1 MIVVGPGMERKTKRR
16 SGTIP
21 RSTLVLF
28 AVLASVSLTS
38 GVSGQSQ
45 GEVRDKIQAS
55 GHSESE
61 IRQRIDDSGM
71 TSDEIRKALKDAGYD
86 PAALDDY
93 LPGGKQGP
101 PATRAENPVP
111 THQPSDVP
119 NPSLTPPALSEPE
132 PKPKIRPDDWP
143 EFTREISNRIHAKA
157 PVLPFGYE
165 IFGYLPTTFEP
176 LAAGPVDP
184 DYPIGPG
191 DEVVVQVWGDNQFTH
206 ATVVSREATISV
218 PDIGQVVLNG
228 LSLAQAKRLITD
240 RLGTVYSGIRAR
252 RPTTFVDVTLGKL
265 RTIQVFILG
274 DVVRPGGYTISSVA
288 TVLNAL
294 YNAGG
299 PTPRGSMR
307 DVRII
312 RHNQI
317 YQHAD
322 LYGYI
327 LTGSKAADVRLQSGD
342 VVFVPPIGKV
352 AAVVGEV
359 HRPSIY
365 ELRQGEAFQDLLRL
379 AGGVLSTAV
388 IDRALIDRVIPF
400 GQRDSLQG
408 QDRIALDVPLKAIL
422 ADSTQNPEVH
432 DRDIVQIFRVGDVR
446 KNTVEI
452 TGKPVI
458 HAGVFQW
465 RPGMRVSDLIHDA
478 GGFDPDVYMDR
489 AQIFRTNADLTRTM
503 RSFNLSKAIANQGD
517 DNLQLQELDSIAVA
531 SVWDIRDRHTVN
543 ISGSVRKPG
552 SYEFLDGMTVMD
564 LIFRAGGLRE
574 SAYKMQAE
582 VSRVDSSTIAAK
594 KAAEVYQVAITGDYA
609 VHSADSTF
617 ALQQW
622 DQVFVR
628 EIPDWDLQRNVTITG
643 EVQYPGTYSLNS
655 DTERLSSLL
664 KRAGGLKPTAYP
676 RAAQFTRAKG
686 NAGRLAVDVESV
698 AKGKKKNNL
707 VLEEGDQL
715 FIPREPKTVKVVG
728 EVGLPASVLYEDGRS
743 LGYYIDQAG
752 GYTDNSD
759 KGRVRVIQ
767 PSGKVRSARHMWW
780 DPAPEPGAL
789 VVVPRKPAEQ
799 KKETLKD
806 VGTIMAIL
814 SGAVT
819 TIFLAHEATK

>member
-1 MIVVGPGMERKTKRR
+1 
-16 SGTIP
+16 
-21 RSTLVLF
+21 
-28 AVLASVSLTS
+28 
-38 GVSGQSQ
+38 
-45 GEVRDKIQAS
+45 
-55 GHSESE
+55 
-61 IRQRIDDSGM
+61 M
-71 TSDEIRKALKDAGYD
+71 TSEEIRKALKDAGYD

-101 PATRAENPVP
+101 PATRTESPVP
-111 THQPSDVP
+111 AHQPSDAP
-119 NPSLTPPALSEPE
+119 NPSLAPPAFSEPE

-143 EFTREISNRIHAKA
+143 EFTREISNRIHAKD

-165 IFGYLPTTFEP
+165 IFGYLPATFEP

-206 ATVVSREATISV
+206 ASVVSREATISV

-240 RLGTVYSGIRAR
+240 RLGTVYSGIHAR

-299 PTPRGSMR
+299 PTSRGSMR

-327 LTGSKAADVRLQSGD
+327 LTGSKEADVRLLSGD
-342 VVFVPPIGKV
+342 VVFVPPVGRV
-352 AAVVGEV
+352 AAIVGEV

-365 ELRQGEAFQDLLRL
+365 ELRLGEALQDLLRL
-379 AGGVLSTAV
+379 SGGVLTTAV
-388 IDRALIDRVIPF
+388 VDRALIDRVVPF
-400 GQRDSLQG
+400 ADRDSLRG
-408 QDRIALDVPLKAIL
+408 QDRIALDVPLKVIL
-422 ADSTQNPEVH
+422 ADSTQDRELH

-458 HAGVFQW
+458 HPGVFQW
-465 RPGMRVSDLIHDA
+465 RPGMRISDLIHDA

-489 AQIFRTNADLTRTM
+489 AQIFRTNADLARTM
-503 RSFNLSKAIANQGD
+503 RSFNLSKALANQGD
-517 DNLQLQELDSIAVA
+517 DNLVLQELDSIAVA
-531 SVWDIRDRHTVN
+531 SVWDVRDRHTVN

-552 SYEFLDGMTVMD
+552 PYEFLDGMTVMD
-564 LIFRAGGLRE
+564 LIFRAGGLKE

-582 VSRVDSSTIAAK
+582 VSRIDSSTIATK

-628 EIPDWDLQRNVTITG
+628 EIPDWNLQRNVTVSG
-643 EVQYPGTYSLNS
+643 EVQYPGTYSLES
-655 DTERLSSLL
+655 DTERLASLL
-664 KRAGGLKPTAYP
+664 KRAGGLKSTAYP
-676 RAAQFTRAKG
+676 RAAQFTRVKG

-707 VLEEGDQL
+707 VLEEGDNL

-728 EVGLPASVLYEDGRS
+728 EVGLPASVLYEGGRS

-767 PSGKVRSARHMWW
+767 PNGKVRSARHMWW
-780 DPAPEPGAL
+780 DPTPEPGAL
-789 VVVPRKPAEQ
+789 VVVPKKPPEQ

>member
-1 MIVVGPGMERKTKRR
+1 V
-16 SGTIP
+16 
-21 RSTLVLF
+21 
-28 AVLASVSLTS
+28 
-38 GVSGQSQ
+38 
-45 GEVRDKIQAS
+45 
-55 GHSESE
+55 
-61 IRQRIDDSGM
+61 RQRIDESGM
-71 TSDEIRKALKDAGYD
+71 SPEEIRRALRTAGYD
-86 PAALDDY
+86 PDALNEY

-101 PATRAENPVP
+101 RGGFSDDASDTVA
-111 THQPSDVP
+111 QP
-119 NPSLTPPALSEPE
+119 PSGALTAPFEPPAFAEPQ
-132 PKPKIRPDDWP
+132 PRPKIRPEDWP
-143 EFTREISNRIHAKA
+143 EFTKEIAKRTHTRD

-165 IFGYLPTTFEP
+165 IFGYLPATFEP

-206 ATVVSREATISV
+206 AAVVSREATISV

-240 RLGTVYSGIRAR
+240 RLGIVYSGIRAR
-252 RPTTFVDVTLGKL
+252 RPTTFVDVTLGKI

-317 YQHAD
+317 YHRAD

-359 HRPSIY
+359 HRPAIY
-365 ELRQGEAFQDLLRL
+365 EMEPGEGLQDLLRL
-379 AGGVLSTAV
+379 AGGVLTTAV
-388 IDRALIDRVIPF
+388 VDRALIDRVVPF
-400 GQRDSLQG
+400 ADRDSLQG
-408 QDRIALDVPLKAIL
+408 QDRIALDVPLRAIL
-422 ADSTQNPEVH
+422 ADSTRNPELH
-432 DRDIVQIFRVGDVR
+432 DRDLVQIFRVGDVR

-452 TGKPVI
+452 SGRPVI
-458 HAGVFQW
+458 HPGVFQW
-465 RPGMRVSDLIHDA
+465 RPGTRISDLVRDA
-478 GGFDPDVYMDR
+478 GGLDHDAYMER
-489 AQIFRTNADLTRTM
+489 AQIFRTNADGTRNM
-503 RSFNLSKAIANQGD
+503 RSFNLMKALANQGD
-517 DNLQLQELDSIAVA
+517 DDLPLQELDSIAVT
-531 SVWDIRDRHTVN
+531 SVWDIRDRHTVEV
-543 ISGSVRKPG
+543 SGSVRKPG
-552 SYEFLDGMTVMD
+552 RYEYLDGMTVMD
-564 LIFRAGGLRE
+564 LIFRAGGLKE

-582 VSRVDSSTIAAK
+582 VSRVDSTTIATT
-594 KAAEVYQVAITGDYA
+594 KAAEVHQVAITGDYTI
-609 VHSADSTF
+609 HSADSTF
-617 ALQQW
+617 GLKQW

-628 EIPDWDLQRNVTITG
+628 EIPDWDLQRNVSITG

-655 DTERLSSLL
+655 TTERLSSLM

-676 RAAQFTRAKG
+676 RAAQFTRRKG
-686 NAGRLAVDVESV
+686 SAGRLAVDVESV
-698 AKGKKKNNL
+698 AKGKRKNDL

-715 FIPREPKTVKVVG
+715 FIPREPKTVKVAG
-728 EVGLPASVLYEDGRS
+728 EVGFPASVLYEGGRS
-743 LGYYIDQAG
+743 LGYYINQAG
-752 GYTDNSD
+752 GYTDSSD
-759 KGRVRVIQ
+759 KGRVKVIQ
-767 PSGKVRSARHMWW
+767 PTGKVKSPRRMWW

-789 VVVPRKPAEQ
+789 VLVPRKPPEQ

-806 VGTIMAIL
+806 VATIMAIL

>member
-1 MIVVGPGMERKTKRR
+1 MVGPGMERKTKRR
-16 SGTIP
+16 SGRFP
-21 RSTLVLF
+21 RSLLVF
-28 AVLASVSLTS
+28 FVILASLSIPS
-38 GVSGQSQ
+38 AAFAQSQ
-45 GEVRDKIQAS
+45 SEAKDKVRRS
-55 GHSESE
+55 GRSESE
-61 IRQRIDDSGM
+61 VRQRIDDSGM
-71 TSDEIRKALKDAGYD
+71 SPDEIRKALKDAGYD
-86 PAALDDY
+86 SDALNEY
-93 LPGGKQGP
+93 LPGGKQAPGSVGTEESSGAATQAP
-101 PATRAENPVP
+101 SGALTAPLEAPAFTE
-111 THQPSDVP
+111 
-119 NPSLTPPALSEPE
+119 PA
-132 PKPKIRPDDWP
+132 PKPKIRPEDWP
-143 EFTREISNRIHAKA
+143 EFTKEIARRVHPPDPI
-157 PVLPFGYE
+157 LPFGYE
-165 IFGYLPTTFEP
+165 IFGYLPATFEP

-191 DEVVVQVWGDNQFTH
+191 DEVVVQIWGDNQFTH
-206 ATVVSREATISV
+206 AAVVSREATISV

-342 VVFVPPIGKV
+342 VVFVPPVGRV
-352 AAVVGEV
+352 TAVIGEV

-365 ELRQGEAFQDLLRL
+365 ELRPGEALQDLLRL

-388 IDRALIDRVIPF
+388 IDRALIDRVVPF
-400 GQRDSLQG
+400 AQRDSLQG
-408 QDRIALDVPLKAIL
+408 QDRIALDIPLKPIL
-422 ADSTQNPEVH
+422 ADSTQNPELH

-452 TGKPVI
+452 TGNPVI
-458 HAGVFQW
+458 HPGVFQW
-465 RPGMRVSDLIHDA
+465 HPGMHISDLIHDA

-503 RSFNLSKAIANQGD
+503 RSFNLSKALANQGD
-517 DNLQLQELDSIAVA
+517 DNLLLQELDSIAVA

-564 LIFRAGGLRE
+564 LVFRAGGLKE

-582 VSRVDSSTIAAK
+582 VSRVDSSTVATK

-643 EVQYPGTYSLNS
+643 EVQYPGTYSLEK

-664 KRAGGLKPTAYP
+664 KRAGGLKSTAYP

-715 FIPREPKTVKVVG
+715 FIPREPKTVKVAG
-728 EVGLPASVLYEDGRS
+728 EVGFPASVLYEGGRS

-759 KGRVRVIQ
+759 KGRVKVIQ
-767 PSGKVRSARHMWW
+767 PNGRVKSARKIWW
-780 DPAPEPGAL
+780 DPSPEPGSL
-789 VVVPRKPAEQ
+789 VLVPKRPVEQ

-806 VGTIMAIL
+806 IATIIGIM
-814 SGAVT
+814 SGAAT
-819 TIFLAHEATK
+819 TIFLAHQATK